1 MAVTL
6 KILSLLQHLHLQIDL
21 WEGICIACD
30 ILFKDHMCA
39 CQWSDTG
46 PPGPLVLGLFGS
58 RQKLLLANSGDPDQM
73 PHYAASDLDLHCL
86 PMYHF

>member
-1 MAVTL
+1 MLNSIGCSLKNFLTVAVTL

-21 WEGICIACD
+21 REGICMACD

-46 PPGPLVLGLFGS
+46 PPGPLVYKRNKFHS
-58 RQKLLLANSGDPDQM
+58 
-73 PHYAASDLDLHCL
+73 
-86 PMYHF
+86 

>member
-46 PPGPLVLGLFGS
+46 PPGPLVLGLL
-58 RQKLLLANSGDPDQM
+58 KADV
-73 PHYAASDLDLHCL
+73 
-86 PMYHF
+86 

>member
-21 WEGICIACD
+21 WEGIGIAFD

-39 CQWSDTG
+39 CQWSYTG
-46 PPGPLVLGLFGS
+46 PPGPLVLLFG
-58 RQKLLLANSGDPDQM
+58 P
-73 PHYAASDLDLHCL
+73 
-86 PMYHF
+86 

>member
-46 PPGPLVLGLFGS
+46 PPGPLVLYNLLQFCLDAVRLF
-58 RQKLLLANSGDPDQM
+58 N
-73 PHYAASDLDLHCL
+73 
-86 PMYHF
+86 

>member
-21 WEGICIACD
+21 WEGICIACN

-46 PPGPLVLGLFGS
+46 PPGPLVGNMNGI
-58 RQKLLLANSGDPDQM
+58 
-73 PHYAASDLDLHCL
+73 
-86 PMYHF
+86 MYHFRLHEEYLCLIPPVVFCLDVNTWHW